1 MSFHKFYE
9 NWNKFL
15 KEEEEIN
22 EVTEE
27 ELDHISDILHDL
39 KYDDLP
45 FGNMFGDKTRLIQ
58 PMMTKDENIKT
69 LKELL
74 EKSGYVPDFATG
86 KATYYT
92 VTFPPT
98 RADERPTTLILTTA
112 QHNLLNKKEGES
124 EE

>member
-22 EVTEE
+22 EVTGE

-39 KYDDLP
+39 KYEDLP
-45 FGNMFGDKTRLIQ
+45 FGNMFGEKTRLVQ
-58 PMMTKDENIKT
+58 PMVTKDENMEA

-74 EKSGYVPDFATG
+74 EK
-86 KATYYT
+86 
-92 VTFPPT
+92 
-98 RADERPTTLILTTA
+98 
-112 QHNLLNKKEGES
+112 
-124 EE
+124 